1 MAIYYSCK
9 HCNVNIG
16 KLDVP
21 SVATADL
28 GLDSL
33 TVQEQAEYVSY
44 DAQGHVHVKS
54 ICEDCY
60 EMLRRNPDYHALDSF
75 IQ

>member
-9 HCNVNIG
+9 HCGVHIG
-16 KLDVP
+16 KLDVA
-21 SVATADL
+21 SVDSTSL
-28 GLDSL
+28 GFDQLSD
-33 TVQEQAEYVSY
+33 QERVEYISY
-44 DAQGHVHVKS
+44 GDQGDVRVKS

-60 EMLRRNPDYHALDSF
+60 EMLRRNPDLHALDTF